1 MKRKSFLQQLTVY
14 TICLCI
20 FAMYPAQAV
29 MAQTAAEKLKRFIYV
44 YSPGYNLNADTK
56 NNIEARFNN
65 PTNGIYK
72 DTDTDDFNVSIYATT
87 IGGSSGNADEALTIR
102 DQTYGVKN
110 NVEFAL
116 TDRTLD
122 KLILVGQSQGGI
134 RARTFLQLQSS
145 YLVPNVKQN
154 TPDTNDDYITV
165 NKRVKGLATISSPNQ
180 GGPILNNG
188 VGIMRRELQVLP
200 FSSRTQLG

>member
-1 MKRKSFLQQLTVY
+1 MRRKSFFQQLTVY

-29 MAQTAAEKLKRFIYV
+29 MAQTAAERLKRFIYV
-44 YSPGYNLNADTK
+44 YSPGYNLNASTVD
-56 NNIEARFNN
+56 NIQKQFNYID
-65 PTNGIYK
+65 PKSGEDIGIYR
-72 DTDTDDFNVSIYATT
+72 DTDTNDFNVSIYATT
-87 IGGSSGNADEALTIR
+87 IGGSGGSDDEALRIR
-102 DQTYGVKN
+102 QQTYGVRSD
-110 NVEFAL
+110 VEFAL
-116 TDRTLD
+116 RDETLD

-134 RARTFLQLQSS
+134 RARTFLQQQSS

-154 TPDTNDDYITV
+154 TPDPNDDYIAV

-188 VGIMRRELQVLP
+188 
-200 FSSRTQLG
+200 